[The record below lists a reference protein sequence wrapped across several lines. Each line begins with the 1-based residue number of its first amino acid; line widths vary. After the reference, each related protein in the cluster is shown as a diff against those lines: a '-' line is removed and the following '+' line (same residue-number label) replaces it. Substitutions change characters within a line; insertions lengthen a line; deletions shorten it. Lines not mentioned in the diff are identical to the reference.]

1 MEFGFH
7 ILGCEHLHVMHQC
20 YLCIKHLPKKKSNLT
35 VLPQGCELMLSC
47 AFPGNLEASF

>member
-7 ILGCEHLHVMHQC
+7 ILGCEHLHIMHQC
-20 YLCIKHLPKKKSNLT
+20 YLCVKHLPKKKKKQ
-35 VLPQGCELMLSC
+35 PRGCKLMLSC